1 MESTDVEQ
9 DDEPD
14 DEVNEGVDE
23 GVDERVSILKP
34 SADAGDPNEPETKM
48 TIFPNEDMTF
58 IRCWGIITIKS
69 LAGSVL

>member
-14 DEVNEGVDE
+14 DEVDEGVDE

-34 SADAGDPNEPETKM
+34 STDAGDPSEPETEM
-48 TIFPNEDMTF
+48 TIFPNEEMTF
-58 IRCWGIITIKS
+58 IRCW
-69 LAGSVL
+69 